1 MKAAQVRAADATGAA
16 GAVAT
21 ESAGDG
27 PGVADLLA
35 AAVAGIG
42 GRERSGQ
49 VAMAEA
55 VQRSILTGEHL
66 AVQAGTGTGK
76 SLAYLVPAAAHA
88 VATGSCVVVATA
100 TIALQ
105 RQLIDRDLPRLATAL
120 EPLLGRA
127 PTFAILKGRRNYLCR
142 FRLDGGAPEEPGDTL
157 FDPAATSRVGQQV
170 RRLHEWAAET
180 ETGDR
185 DELVPGVE
193 DRAWRQVSVSA
204 RECVGAQRCT
214 HGHHCFAEQARDEAG
229 RVDIVVTNHALLAID
244 ALEDFPLLP
253 DHDVVVIDEA
263 HDLVSRVTSVA
274 SKELSGPGA
283 EAAARRSAR
292 LLSGE
297 ALDRLKEAAEAVGRV
312 LAEVRE
318 GRIDVLDEALAACL
332 ATVRGAAF
340 ACASEVRT
348 SGKENADDA
357 ERLALGRIAL
367 AALDDIRETADR
379 VLAAFGEDVAARPD
393 VVWMDRPAGDDS
405 RRPPTL
411 RVAPLDVGALLAE
424 RVFRRRTVVL
434 TSATLALG
442 GSFEPLARQWGLPPP
457 GTGAARQDSGRAG
470 AAGAGAAGAGVT
482 EDGVTEDGVTED
494 GASGDSATRA
504 RATAARAT
512 GARATAAMATGGRAT
527 RDGATGGRATRDG
540 AIGGGAT
547 RDSAIEDGATGGR
560 ATRDGGT
567 GDSRIGDGATRDRAT
582 RDGAIGGGAT
592 GDSAIEDGATGDR
605 ATGDGA
611 TGGRATRDGGTRDG
625 NTGDGGT
632 GGLAWSGRDV
642 GSPFDHPRSGIL
654 YVARHLPPPGRDG
667 LPPSYLTELSELIA
681 AAGGRTLGLFS
692 SMRAARQAAEQL
704 REQISQPLLCQ
715 GDDATAQLVKQF
727 AEDDATCLFGTLS
740 LWQGVDV
747 PGTALQLVVIDR
759 IPFPRPDDP
768 LASAR
773 QRAVAARGGN
783 GFMTVAAAHAALLLA
798 QGAGRLLRTM
808 DDRGM
813 VAVLDPRLATARYS
827 GFLRASLPPFWATTD
842 PAVARAALRRLSGS
856 DG

>member
-1 MKAAQVRAADATGAA
+1 VEG
-16 GAVAT
+16 
-21 ESAGDG
+21 
-27 PGVADLLA
+27 LLA
-35 AAVAGIG
+35 AAVDGIG
-42 GRERSGQ
+42 GKERPGQ
-49 VAMAEA
+49 VVMAQA
-55 VQRSILTGEHL
+55 VQRSIVTGEHL

-142 FRLDGGAPEEPGDTL
+142 YRLDGGAPEEPGETL

-170 RRLHEWAAET
+170 RRLHEWAAST

-193 DRAWRQVSVSA
+193 ERAWRQVSVSA

-229 RVDIVVTNHALLAID
+229 RVDIVITNHALLAID

-263 HDLVSRVTSVA
+263 HDLVNRVTSVA
-274 SKELSGPGA
+274 SKELSGPAA

-292 LLSGE
+292 LLSGD
-297 ALDRLKEAAEAVGRV
+297 ALDRLRETAEAVGRA

-318 GRIDVLDEALAACL
+318 GRIDVLEESLAACL
-332 ATVRGAAF
+332 AAVRAAAA
-340 ACASEVRT
+340 ACAAEVRA
-348 SGKENADDA
+348 SGKTNADDA

-367 AALDDIRETADR
+367 AALDDITETADR
-379 VLAAFGEDVAARPD
+379 VLAAFDADIAARPD

-411 RVAPLDVGALLAE
+411 RVAPLEVGGLLAE

-442 GSFEPLARQWGLPPP
+442 GTFEPLARQWGLPPP
-457 GTGAARQDSGRAG
+457 GTG
-470 AAGAGAAGAGVT
+470 
-482 EDGVTEDGVTED
+482 
-494 GASGDSATRA
+494 
-504 RATAARAT
+504 TALESP
-512 GARATAAMATGGRAT
+512 GGEA
-527 RDGATGGRATRDG
+527 
-540 AIGGGAT
+540 
-547 RDSAIEDGATGGR
+547 
-560 ATRDGGT
+560 
-567 GDSRIGDGATRDRAT
+567 GDGAVADSAVT
-582 RDGAIGGGAT
+582 DGAA
-592 GDSAIEDGATGDR
+592 SDGA
-605 ATGDGA
+605 ADGE
-611 TGGRATRDGGTRDG
+611 
-625 NTGDGGT
+625 T

-667 LPPSYLTELSELIA
+667 LPPSYLTELAELID

-692 SMRAARQAAEQL
+692 SMRAARQAAEEL
-704 REQISQPLLCQ
+704 REVISQPLLCQ
-715 GDDATAQLVKQF
+715 GDDATAQLISQF
-727 AEDDATCLFGTLS
+727 AGDEATCLFGTLS

-747 PGTALQLVVIDR
+747 PGSALQLVVIDR

-808 DDRGM
+808 EDRGM
-813 VAVLDPRLATARYS
+813 VAVLDPRLATARYA

-842 PAVARAALRRLSGS
+842 PAVARGALRRLAASHG
-856 DG
+856 